1 MSNEEKAEL
10 NYLLT
15 KLRCQIQDFIVESGA
30 DIPPTTELEWDLM
43 IDKINDIMK
52 FSIIEGGDNN
62 D

>member
-15 KLRCQIQDFIVESGA
+15 KLRCQIQDFIVESGE
-30 DIPPTTELEWDLM
+30 DIPPTTELEWELM

-52 FSIIEGGDNN
+52 FSIIDGGDNN